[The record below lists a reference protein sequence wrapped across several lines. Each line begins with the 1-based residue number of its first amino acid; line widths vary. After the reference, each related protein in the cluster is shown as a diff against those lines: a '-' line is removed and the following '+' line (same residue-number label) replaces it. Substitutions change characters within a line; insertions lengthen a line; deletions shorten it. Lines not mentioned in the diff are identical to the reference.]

1 MPNFAYCL
9 GHVLDGNYSERTCK
23 HRENCRYYIEDLFV
37 KYRGQLDDAELLIC
51 FDPCPYYLPKH
62 EEVKLELSPEE
73 DIFRV

>member
-37 KYRGQLDDAELLIC
+37 KYRGQLDDAEMLIC
-51 FDPCPYYLPKH
+51 FEPCPYYLPKR
-62 EEVKLELSPEE
+62 EEQKCELSPDK
-73 DIFRV
+73 DIFKV